1 MSTAANNM
9 SSQVKM
15 SIDAGGEIRVIFA
28 ELIRKRE
35 AVLLHDRAALWAGE
49 EGGEGAR
56 GLFLL
61 SSLYDPQA
69 LVQGFV

>member
-15 SIDAGGEIRVIFA
+15 SIDATGEIRVIFA
-28 ELIRKRE
+28 ELVRKRE
-35 AVLLHDRAALWAGE
+35 AVLLHDRAALRAGE

-56 GLFLL
+56 G
-61 SSLYDPQA
+61 
-69 LVQGFV
+69 

>member
-1 MSTAANNM
+1 MENPHPRGFYTSCLT
-9 SSQVKM
+9 SP
-15 SIDAGGEIRVIFA
+15 GGEIRVIFA
-28 ELIRKRE
+28 ELVRKRE